1 MSKDNTYL
9 LHCVPGLEPV
19 VEDEM
24 RRRGLPA
31 RVVKKFTGL
40 DERTSLLVVDSQAA
54 PERLLRLRTVED
66 IFVLAALVQKLPVG
80 RRGLQGIRH
89 LIEREPRLGAAAAT
103 VQRTRPARGRP
114 SWRVVARMYGRQE
127 FRRVDSQRAVE
138 EGLSKR
144 LKAWRMVADNA
155 QVEFWSH
162 LVNDTFLLG
171 ARISDARM
179 RHRTYLEASRPAS
192 LKPTIAAAMILLTD
206 PQEDDVFLDPMC
218 GAGTL
223 LIERAEAGRYAQLLG
238 GDVDPEAVAATR
250 ENIGSRYQPIE
261 IGQWDATRLPLSDR
275 HVSTLA
281 CNLPFGKRIGSS
293 EENRT
298 LYPALLSEWK
308 RVVRPGGSL
317 VLLTSDSA
325 LLQRSLGR
333 EQDLVI
339 RRILPVNVRGL
350 TARILQLERK

>member
-1 MSKDNTYL
+1 
-9 LHCVPGLEPV
+9 
-19 VEDEM
+19 
-24 RRRGLPA
+24 
-31 RVVKKFTGL
+31 
-40 DERTSLLVVDSQAA
+40 
-54 PERLLRLRTVED
+54 
-66 IFVLAALVQKLPVG
+66 
-80 RRGLQGIRH
+80 
-89 LIEREPRLGAAAAT
+89 
-103 VQRTRPARGRP
+103 
-114 SWRVVARMYGRQE
+114 
-127 FRRVDSQRAVE
+127 
-138 EGLSKR
+138 
-144 LKAWRMVADNA
+144 MVADNA

-238 GDVDPEAVAATR
+238 GDLDPEAVAATR

-275 HVSTLA
+275 QVSTLA
-281 CNLPFGKRIGSS
+281 CNLPFGKQIGSS
-293 EENRT
+293 EGNRT

-317 VLLTSDSA
+317 VLLTNDSA